1 MSLCI
6 EMNWPIRT
14 VLKPT
19 IGEKVLCALRQQNLC
34 PQFVSTLGGN
44 IRVRGMFGC
53 RNRILDEVRYRVT
66 SVNGCLTIEKLAAAS
81 PTSDE
86 PTLLIMLESPH
97 QEEYVA
103 RTMRP
108 IGPAQGN
115 TGRVICRHLAEIL
128 RKSWDMGVVPDGT
141 RVIIANPVPFQTS
154 LHAVHGADL
163 AGPFSRLRDAV
174 WASIWAVPEVRCAF
188 RQNVER
194 HAPTWIVNA
203 CTGGTDGWSGLKGQ
217 ISDWVNESGMGDRL
231 YNAPHPA
238 RNGWCVNTRFTK
250 LHRVDVN
257 CAPKASMKRS
267 LIGVGPKLAHRIVE
281 ARPIAQLCC
290 LREVAKIGDWV
301 LKKNRWRMT
310 IGANMASLATGCDE
324 R

>member
-1 MSLCI
+1 MALCI
-6 EMNWPIRT
+6 EMNWPMRT

-19 IGEKVLCALRQQNLC
+19 IGEKVLCALRQQKLC
-34 PQFVSTLGGN
+34 PQFVKTLGGN
-44 IRVRGMFGC
+44 IRVHGMFGC

-97 QEEYVA
+97 QDEYDA

-128 RKSWDMGVVPDGT
+128 RKSPDMRAVPNGT

-174 WASIWAVPEVRCAF
+174 WTSIWAMPEVRCAF
-188 RQNVER
+188 LQNVER
-194 HAPTWIVNA
+194 HAPTCPDMDCQRLHGRNRWMVWA
-203 CTGGTDGWSGLKGQ
+203 QGTD
-217 ISDWVNESGMGDRL
+217 
-231 YNAPHPA
+231 
-238 RNGWCVNTRFTK
+238 
-250 LHRVDVN
+250 
-257 CAPKASMKRS
+257 
-267 LIGVGPKLAHRIVE
+267 
-281 ARPIAQLCC
+281 
-290 LREVAKIGDWV
+290 
-301 LKKNRWRMT
+301 
-310 IGANMASLATGCDE
+310 
-324 R
+324 